1 MKKVAALLAL
11 ALAAFALVACG
22 DDDDDGT
29 TTATS
34 DNGAETTT
42 EAGGGEKAGGTGGGG
57 GGEAGTA
64 LKFEADPGGALAYT
78 TTEASSEAGNVTLEF
93 DNPQAVPH
101 DVAIEDSGGKTVG
114 QTDLITESSTSTS
127 VELKP
132 GSYTFYCSV
141 PGHREAGMEGAL
153 TVK

>member
-29 TTATS
+29 TTTTS

-42 EAGGGEKAGGTGGGG
+42 ETGGGEKAAGGTGGGG
-57 GGEAGTA
+57 AGAA
-64 LKFEADPGGALAYT
+64 LKFEADPSGALAYT
-78 TTEASSEAGNVTLEF
+78 TTEASTEAGKVTLAF
-93 DNPQAVPH
+93 DNPQAAPH

-114 QTDLITESSTSTS
+114 QTDLITESSTSTT
-127 VELKP
+127 VDLKP
-132 GSYTFYCSV
+132 GDYTFYCSV
-141 PGHREAGMEGAL
+141 PGHREAGMEGTL
-153 TVK
+153 TVN

>member
-11 ALAAFALVACG
+11 ALAAVALVACG
-22 DDDDDGT
+22 DDNGT
-29 TTATS
+29 TTTQTTNES
-34 DNGAETTT
+34 GGA
-42 EAGGGEKAGGTGGGG
+42 AGGTTEPGGKQGGDGGG
-57 GGEAGTA
+57 AA
-64 LKFEADPGGALAYT
+64 AVKFEADPGGALAYT
-78 TTEASSEAGNVTLEF
+78 TTEASSKAGDVTLEF
-93 DNPQAVPH
+93 DNPQPVPH

-114 QTDLITESSTSTS
+114 QTELITESSTSTA
-127 VELKP
+127 VDLKP